1 MSLSREAV
9 NCQYGGHGGSL
20 LHAAVAEG
28 DRKAASLLIAAGARF
43 LFKRKLDWKRFL
55 GWFLCMSD
63 RFVQFVHPEWT
74 CLILTDE
81 LLFILLLAW
90 ETRFWSFFCF
100 TNLWCDVQQVMEW
113 QMTNRKCSTSCLSK
127 ALLWQAAIHR
137 VTNQFIWQQG

>member
-43 LFKRKLDWKRFL
+43 LFKRKLDWKRFSGL
-55 GWFLCMSD
+55 FMCMSD
-63 RFVQFVHPEWT
+63 RFVHPEWT

-90 ETRFWSFFCF
+90 ETRF
-100 TNLWCDVQQVMEW
+100 
-113 QMTNRKCSTSCLSK
+113 
-127 ALLWQAAIHR
+127 
-137 VTNQFIWQQG
+137 